1 MINLLQNRNYILN
14 RKGMAACQ
22 RPSIQ
27 NSPWQLAN
35 AKAFAEVIKM
45 PRQLNS

>member
-1 MINLLQNRNYILN
+1 MIKLFQNRNYILN

-27 NSPWQLAN
+27 NSPRQLTN
-35 AKAFAEVIKM
+35 DEAFAEVIKW
-45 PRQLNS
+45 QGS